1 MTKRILAFGNVRTAR
16 WVMVSSV
23 DEIDYEK
30 IENLG
35 YPVFIKPNNG
45 GSSVAT
51 TLVESKEAVKDAVL
65 EALKY
70 DQK

>member
-45 GSSVAT
+45 DHQ
-51 TLVESKEAVKDAVL
+51 LL
-65 EALKY
+65 QL
-70 DQK
+70 